1 MSRLTNWLLIPPVSS
16 RLSERYR
23 HYRHH
28 GASSL
33 SAALGCFWMIL
44 AWMFIPLE
52 HPRWQRIRARHGELY
67 PHINPDKPRPLDP
80 ARYAIQSIW
89 LLATSTGAEK
99 KTSRWRSFDRVQNLR
114 EHYHQWLNRLPDRV
128 GDRTGH
134 LDNHKEPGTFTRAY
148 GVLFSAWWWCSR
160 SYWRWS
166 VLPSP
171 STRWHSLPS

>member
-80 ARYAIQSIW
+80 ARYAI
-89 LLATSTGAEK
+89 
-99 KTSRWRSFDRVQNLR
+99 
-114 EHYHQWLNRLPDRV
+114 
-128 GDRTGH
+128 
-134 LDNHKEPGTFTRAY
+134 
-148 GVLFSAWWWCSR
+148 
-160 SYWRWS
+160 
-166 VLPSP
+166 
-171 STRWHSLPS
+171 

>member
-33 SAALGCFWMIL
+33 SAALGCLWMIL

-80 ARYAIQSIW
+80 ALRYSVH
-89 LLATSTGAEK
+89 LATDDLNGRGEKNVPLAQLRSCAE
-99 KTSRWRSFDRVQNLR
+99 
-114 EHYHQWLNRLPDRV
+114 P
-128 GDRTGH
+128 
-134 LDNHKEPGTFTRAY
+134 A
-148 GVLFSAWWWCSR
+148 
-160 SYWRWS
+160 
-166 VLPSP
+166 
-171 STRWHSLPS
+171 

>member
-33 SAALGCFWMIL
+33 SAALGCLWMIL

-89 LLATSTGAEK
+89 LLTTSTGAEK
-99 KTSRWRSFDRVQNLR
+99 KTSRWRSFLVCRTCVNTTTSGLTGYPTGWATKRVI
-114 EHYHQWLNRLPDRV
+114 
-128 GDRTGH
+128 
-134 LDNHKEPGTFTRAY
+134 
-148 GVLFSAWWWCSR
+148 
-160 SYWRWS
+160 
-166 VLPSP
+166 
-171 STRWHSLPS
+171 

>member
-67 PHINPDKPRPLDP
+67 PQQAASARSRALRYTVHLASGDLNGCGEKNVPL
-80 ARYAIQSIW
+80 AQLRSR
-89 LLATSTGAEK
+89 AEL
-99 KTSRWRSFDRVQNLR
+99 T
-114 EHYHQWLNRLPDRV
+114 
-128 GDRTGH
+128 
-134 LDNHKEPGTFTRAY
+134 
-148 GVLFSAWWWCSR
+148 
-160 SYWRWS
+160 
-166 VLPSP
+166 
-171 STRWHSLPS
+171 

>member
-52 HPRWQRIRARHGELY
+52 HPRWQRIRARSRALRYTVHLASGDLNGCGEK
-67 PHINPDKPRPLDP
+67 NVPL
-80 ARYAIQSIW
+80 AQLRSR
-89 LLATSTGAEK
+89 AEL
-99 KTSRWRSFDRVQNLR
+99 T
-114 EHYHQWLNRLPDRV
+114 
-128 GDRTGH
+128 
-134 LDNHKEPGTFTRAY
+134 
-148 GVLFSAWWWCSR
+148 
-160 SYWRWS
+160 
-166 VLPSP
+166 
-171 STRWHSLPS
+171 

>member
-52 HPRWQRIRARHGELY
+52 HPRWQIIRARHGELY

-89 LLATSTGAEK
+89 RPQRVERKKHPAGAASIVCRTYVNTTTSGLTGYLTGWATK
-99 KTSRWRSFDRVQNLR
+99 RVI
-114 EHYHQWLNRLPDRV
+114 
-128 GDRTGH
+128 
-134 LDNHKEPGTFTRAY
+134 
-148 GVLFSAWWWCSR
+148 
-160 SYWRWS
+160 
-166 VLPSP
+166 
-171 STRWHSLPS
+171 

>member
-67 PHINPDKPRPLDP
+67 PL
-80 ARYAIQSIW
+80 
-89 LLATSTGAEK
+89 STL
-99 KTSRWRSFDRVQNLR
+99 TSRVRSI
-114 EHYHQWLNRLPDRV
+114 P
-128 GDRTGH
+128 
-134 LDNHKEPGTFTRAY
+134 RATLY
-148 GVLFSAWWWCSR
+148 
-160 SYWRWS
+160 
-166 VLPSP
+166 SP
-171 STRWHSLPS
+171 SGFWRPQRVRRKKRPAGAASIACRTYVNTITSGLTGYPTGLAIEQVI

>member
-33 SAALGCFWMIL
+33 SAALGCLWMIL

-67 PHINPDKPRPLDP
+67 P
-80 ARYAIQSIW
+80 QST
-89 LLATSTGAEK
+89 L
-99 KTSRWRSFDRVQNLR
+99 TSRVRWI
-114 EHYHQWLNRLPDRV
+114 P
-128 GDRTGH
+128 
-134 LDNHKEPGTFTRAY
+134 RAT
-148 GVLFSAWWWCSR
+148 LFS
-160 SYWRWS
+160 
-166 VLPSP
+166 PSGY
-171 STRWHSLPS
+171 

>member
-67 PHINPDKPRPLDP
+67 PHINPDKPVR
-80 ARYAIQSIW
+80 SIPR
-89 LLATSTGAEK
+89 AT
-99 KTSRWRSFDRVQNLR
+99 L
-114 EHYHQWLNRLPDRV
+114 Y
-128 GDRTGH
+128 
-134 LDNHKEPGTFTRAY
+134 
-148 GVLFSAWWWCSR
+148 
-160 SYWRWS
+160 
-166 VLPSP
+166 SP
-171 STRWHSLPS
+171 SGFWRPQRVRRKKRPAGAASIACRTYVNTITSGLTGYPTGLAIEQVI